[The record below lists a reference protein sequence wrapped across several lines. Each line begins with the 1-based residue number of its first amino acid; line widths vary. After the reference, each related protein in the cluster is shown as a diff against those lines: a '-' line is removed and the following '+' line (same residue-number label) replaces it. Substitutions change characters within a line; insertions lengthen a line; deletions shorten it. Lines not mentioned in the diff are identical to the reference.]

1 MAKYDVL
8 IIGAGIIG
16 SAVFDRLSADGMR
29 CLLLD
34 RHRVG
39 LGATGYSGA
48 MVRLAHADLN
58 SVVAAG
64 AGMQRYTA
72 FEAESAGRARLS
84 RCGHLYF
91 APEVELRLILPH
103 VQAYSAA
110 AQILDRDEI
119 NRRFLDMDV
128 TADSAIFEPQAGF
141 ADPIAFA
148 RHHVGRGLDGGG
160 HLAEATRLTHLLI
173 GDGRVQG
180 AATSAG
186 RVTAAWVVLALGAQT
201 PSVLASHG
209 LPAAGLWAQ
218 KIQVA
223 KFVMSVGTVAWPG
236 LIDDQLGL
244 NGLPGPGPGLYYLGL
259 PTGLRSWPDAGACSA
274 DPAHSDKIRVT
285 AAHRLPQVANATAQ
299 GAMCHS
305 DCYSPRPIG
314 DIGPLVGGPDG
325 LCLATGFS
333 GGGFKMAPYA
343 ADRVAEMLA

>member
-1 MAKYDVL
+1 MADYDVL

-34 RHRVG
+34 RQRVG

-48 MVRLAHADLN
+48 MVRLAHADPHA
-58 SVVAAG
+58 VAAAG
-64 AGMQRYTA
+64 AGLQRHTA
-72 FEAESAGRARLS
+72 FEAESAGRVRLS

-91 APEVELRLILPH
+91 APEAELRLILPH
-103 VQAYSAA
+103 VQAHSAA

-119 NRRFLDMDV
+119 ARRFPDMDV
-128 TADSAIFEPQAGF
+128 TADHAIFEPQAGY

-148 RHHVGRGLDGGG
+148 RHHVGRGLNAGG

-173 GDGRVQG
+173 GEGRVQG
-180 AATSAG
+180 AVTSAG
-186 RVTAAWVVLALGAQT
+186 RVTAARVVLALGAQT
-201 PSVLASHG
+201 PSVLAAHD
-209 LPAAGLWAQ
+209 LPDAGLWAQ

-223 KFVMSVGTVAWPG
+223 QFAMSVGTEAWPG

-244 NGLPGPGPGLYYLGL
+244 NGLPGPGRGLYYLGL
-259 PTGLRSWPDAGACSA
+259 PTGLRTWPDADACSA

-285 AAHRLPQVANATAQ
+285 AAHLLPQVATATVQ
-299 GAMCHS
+299 GAMCHP
-305 DCYSPRPIG
+305 DCYSPHLIG
-314 DIGPLVGGPDG
+314 HIGPLDGGPDG

-343 ADRVAEMLA
+343 ADRVAETLA